1 MAKNA
6 WNTIMAS
13 YIKPGDMV
21 RHKASGEHGIVIR
34 RIPALAS
41 TFIEVKFASG
51 VLTLDYKD
59 ITRVYEIKDFHPCK
73 LPLK

>member
-1 MAKNA
+1 MARNA
-6 WNTIMAS
+6 WDTIMAS

-34 RIPALAS
+34 RFPALSS
-41 TFIEVKFASG
+41 TFIEVKFTSHMMAI
-51 VLTLDYKD
+51 DYKEVEK
-59 ITRVYEIKDFHPCK
+59 IFEVKDFHPCK